1 MHTSEMLQSFVAAN
15 LRADNAAVVGVGVP
29 HDRLV
34 AYAQSLALNAGK
46 AGSSLVP
53 SKVHG
58 GDIRVEG
65 NSPLAYVAV
74 AGPGASLADT
84 KNLIAYALLQRALGT
99 GKTTRLI
106 LTCIYCF
113 LLTNLISFY

>member
-1 MHTSEMLQSFVAAN
+1 MLQEFVAAN
-15 LRADNAAVVGVGVP
+15 LRADNAAVVGVGIP

-34 AYAQSLALNAGK
+34 AYAQTLALKPGK
-46 AGSSLVP
+46 GNSLTP

-84 KNLIAYALLQRALGT
+84 KSVIAYSLLQRALGNGNT
-99 GKTTRLI
+99 FAFG
-106 LTCIYCF
+106 
-113 LLTNLISFY
+113 